1 MFARRSHQALGII
14 LLFASVAACQP
25 ADRAQD
31 ADPAAKSLAGTDVV
45 EVTALDYAF
54 QAPDE
59 IASGWTTFRLK
70 NEGAEHHFMLL
81 NRLPDGKTLEE
92 YGREV
97 GLPFETVWDSL
108 RTGAMDK
115 AEAGQLLGQ
124 LLPAWYASVQQMG
137 GPGLVAAGGTGE
149 TTVNLEP
156 GTYVME
162 CYVKTA
168 DGEFHSSL
176 GMARLLIVT
185 SESSGA
191 QAPEADV
198 EIALSNFVIAADGE
212 VTPGRHTIAVHFE
225 EHPEVGL
232 GNDVHLARLEA
243 GTDLDQVTN
252 WMDWME
258 VNGLR
263 EPAPAQFL
271 GGAQEMPV
279 GFTSYFSVDLEPGRY
294 AWITEASADKK
305 MVQEFTVE

>member
-1 MFARRSHQALGII
+1 MVARRSRQALGSF
-14 LLFASVAACQP
+14 LLFAGVTACQP
-25 ADRAQD
+25 ADQAPD
-31 ADPAAKSLAGTDVV
+31 ADVAATPRGNTPVV
-45 EVTALDYAF
+45 EVTALDYAL

-59 IASGWTTFRLK
+59 IPSGWTTFRLQ

-92 YGREV
+92 YGQEV
-97 GLPFETVWDSL
+97 GLPFDTVWDSL
-108 RTGAMDK
+108 RTGVMDK

-168 DGEFHSSL
+168 DGKFHSSL
-176 GMARLLIVT
+176 GMARQLTVT
-185 SESSGA
+185 SGPSGGPP
-191 QAPEADV
+191 PEADV
-198 EIALSNFVIAADGE
+198 DIALSNFELTIDGE
-212 VTPGRHTIAVHFE
+212 VASGPHTIAVHFE

-232 GNDVHLARLEA
+232 GNDVHLVRLEA
-243 GTDLDQVTN
+243 GTDLDQVTK
-252 WMDWME
+252 WMDWMDI
-258 VNGLR
+258 NGLR

-279 GFTSYFSVDLEPGRY
+279 GYTSYFTVDLAPGRY
-294 AWITEASADKK
+294 AWIAEASADKE
-305 MVQEFTVE
+305 MVKEFTVE

>member
-1 MFARRSHQALGII
+1 MFAQRSHQALGSF
-14 LLFASVAACQP
+14 LLFASVTACQP

-31 ADPAAKSLAGTDVV
+31 ADAAATPLGDTLVV

-54 QAPDE
+54 QAPNE
-59 IASGWTTFRLK
+59 IPSGWTTFRLN

-81 NRLPDGKTLEE
+81 NRLPEGKTFEE

-97 GLPFETVWDSL
+97 GLPFDMVWDSL

-137 GPGLVAAGGTGE
+137 GPGLIAAGGTGE

-168 DGEFHSSL
+168 DGEFHVSL
-176 GMARLLIVT
+176 GMARQLLVT

-191 QAPEADV
+191 PAPEADV
-198 EIALSNFVIAADGE
+198 EIAVSNFEIATDGE
-212 VTPGRHTIAVHFE
+212 VTPGSHTVAVHFE

-243 GTDLDQVTN
+243 GTDLNQVTE

-279 GFTSYFSVDLEPGRY
+279 GYTSYFVVDLEHGRY
-294 AWITEASADKK
+294 AWIAEASADKK
-305 MVQEFTVE
+305 MVKEFVVE